1 MKKPPFKPNRPGAA
15 KPGFAASRPQPGAK
29 PFKLGPKP
37 AAKSGP
43 DKTGLNGLDLLYGV
57 HAAKAAFE
65 NPQRRFRHIWCTE
78 AMEREVA
85 AWRQSHHP
93 SVTVLDKAEL
103 ERLLPKGAV
112 HQGVAVAAEPLPEIF
127 LTDLIVQ
134 AQTRPYTVLVMLD
147 EVTDPHNIGAI
158 LRSMA
163 AFGAHGVITHRY
175 NSPGVT
181 GTLAKT
187 ATGAL
192 EHVSMVEVTNLARS
206 LHELTE
212 AGFLTVG
219 CDERAT
225 HAIDTLPQSDKIV
238 LVLGAEGKGLRPST
252 RAQCNII
259 ATIPTTG
266 PIASLNVS
274 NAAAIALFC
283 LQRAALKY

>member
-1 MKKPPFKPNRPGAA
+1 MNKRPDPRAGAGKGKPFIKRPGKPAPAAA
-15 KPGFAASRPQPGAK
+15 KPAVSK
-29 PFKLGPKP
+29 N
-37 AAKSGP
+37 S
-43 DKTGLNGLDLLYGV
+43 DLLFGL
-57 HAAKAAFE
+57 HAVKAAMA
-65 NPQRRFRHIWCTE
+65 NPQRSLKQIIVTE
-78 AMEREVA
+78 AAQREIA
-85 AWRQSHHP
+85 DLRQDHHP
-93 SVTVLDKAEL
+93 KVTLYDKAEL

-112 HQGVAVAAEPLPEIF
+112 HQGVAVVAEKLPEIF
-127 LTDLIVQ
+127 LTDLIIA
-134 AQTRPYTVLVMLD
+134 AQSRAKTVLVMLD

-163 AFGAHGVITHRY
+163 AFGAHGLVSHRY
-175 NSPGVT
+175 NSPGIT

-192 EHVSMVEVTNLARS
+192 EHVPMAEVTNLARS
-206 LHELTE
+206 LHELQE

-225 HAIDTLPQSDKIV
+225 HAINHLPQSDKVV

-252 RAQCNII
+252 RAQCQVI
-259 ATIPTTG
+259 ASIPTTG

-283 LQRAALKY
+283 LQ